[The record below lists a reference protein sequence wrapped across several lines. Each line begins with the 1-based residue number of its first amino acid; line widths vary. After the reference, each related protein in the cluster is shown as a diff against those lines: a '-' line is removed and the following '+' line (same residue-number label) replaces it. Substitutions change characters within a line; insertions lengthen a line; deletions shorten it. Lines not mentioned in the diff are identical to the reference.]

1 VAAAGRSW
9 RPVRTPPSVKLT
21 KTSAASAGRLVPT
34 RQAAEAVIGGLLRA
48 IGVVAALVLL
58 VLGFLWLR
66 DPGLP
71 KPVVVAVAVVW
82 GVGGTLALFAG
93 ANAIVERLP
102 ERAARG
108 LTVVVFIGPALVVV
122 GYFLVV
128 PTLRTLATSTL
139 DRNGVE
145 FVGLANFV
153 AVFTDRAMQEALRN
167 NLLWIAVGA
176 TGSVL
181 LGLVIAALADR
192 SRFERLAK
200 AIVFM
205 PLAISLV
212 GAGVI
217 WNFVY
222 AYRDPA
228 SPQIGLLNAIWTG
241 LGGDPQAWIA
251 QNQPWNNVFLIV
263 IVVWLQTGF
272 AMTIFSAAIKGVAA
286 ELLDAGRI
294 DGASELQ
301 VFGRIVLPMI
311 LPTIITVTTT
321 IVIFTLK
328 IFDVVLV
335 MTGGQYGTNVIAT
348 EFYHQYFVNRNA
360 GFGSAIAV
368 VLLVAVI
375 PVMLYNVRQLRDRW

>member
-1 VAAAGRSW
+1 
-9 RPVRTPPSVKLT
+9 VKLT
-21 KTSAASAGRLVPT
+21 KTSAAIAGRLVPT

-48 IGVVAALVLL
+48 VGVVAALVLL

-66 DPGLP
+66 DPDLP

>member
-1 VAAAGRSW
+1 MNVTPTSTDTAGRQPPAGSAIGRAAGSIGR
-9 RPVRTPPSVKLT
+9 
-21 KTSAASAGRLVPT
+21 SAAIVAGL
-34 RQAAEAVIGGLLRA
+34 G
-48 IGVVAALVLL
+48 LL

-66 DPGLP
+66 DPEGP
-71 KPVVVAVAVVW
+71 KPLLVGVAVAW

-93 ANAIVERLP
+93 ANAVVERLP
-102 ERAARG
+102 ERVGRH
-108 LTVVVFIGPALVVV
+108 LTVLVFVAPAIVIVA
-122 GYFLVV
+122 YFLVM
-128 PTLRTLATSTL
+128 PTLRTLVTSTL
-139 DRNGVE
+139 DRNGE
-145 FVGLANFV
+145 DFVGLANYV
-153 AVFTDRAMQEALRN
+153 AVFAGRAMQEALRN
-167 NLLWIAVGA
+167 NVLWIAIGA
-176 TGSVL
+176 TGSVI

-217 WNFVY
+217 WNFMY
-222 AYRDPA
+222 AYRDPG
-228 SPQIGLLNAIWTG
+228 SPQIGVLNAVWTS

-263 IVVWLQTGF
+263 IVIWLQTGF
-272 AMTIFSAAIKGVAA
+272 AMTIFSAAIKGVPA

-294 DGASELQ
+294 DGGSELQ
-301 VFGRIVLPMI
+301 LFRRIVLPMI
-311 LPTIITVTTT
+311 LPTIITVSTT
-321 IVIFTLK
+321 IIIFTLK

-360 GFGSAIAV
+360 GLGSAIAV
-368 VLLVAVI
+368 VLLIAVI
-375 PVMLYNVRQLRDRW
+375 PVMIYNVRNMRDGW

>member
-1 VAAAGRSW
+1 MNA
-9 RPVRTPPSVKLT
+9 
-21 KTSAASAGRLVPT
+21 TSASAANSGRRGPGGSVVERVVGRLV
-34 RQAAEAVIGGLLRA
+34 RSLAVVAGLGLL
-48 IGVVAALVLL
+48 VV
-58 VLGFLWLR
+58 GFLWLKE
-66 DPGLP
+66 PEGP
-71 KPVVVAVAVVW
+71 KPVLVGVAVLW
-82 GVGGTLALFAG
+82 GVGGTLALFTG
-93 ANAIVERLP
+93 ANALVEQLP
-102 ERAARG
+102 ERIARR
-108 LTVVVFIGPALVVV
+108 LTVLVFIGPAIVVV
-122 GYFLVV
+122 TYFLVI

-139 DRNGVE
+139 DRNGE
-145 FVGLANFV
+145 DFVGLANYI
-153 AVFTDRAMQEALRN
+153 AIFTGRAMREAFRN
-167 NLLWIAVGA
+167 NVLWIAIGA
-176 TGSVL
+176 TGSVV

-228 SPQIGLLNAIWTG
+228 SPQIGLLNAVWTG

-263 IVVWLQTGF
+263 IVIWLQTGF
-272 AMTIFSAAIKGVAA
+272 AMTIFSAAIKGVPG

-294 DGASELQ
+294 DGGSELV
-301 VFGRIVLPMI
+301 VFRRIVLPLI
-311 LPTIITVTTT
+311 LPTIITVSTT

-360 GFGSAIAV
+360 GLGSAIAV
-368 VLLVAVI
+368 VLLIAVV
-375 PVMLYNVRQLRDRW
+375 PVMYYNVRQLRDRW